1 MKKIQYGFTLLE
13 LMVTVAIVGI
23 IATIA
28 LWNSS
33 DMLEEN
39 RAENFLL
46 ELKRNISYA
55 RSQAASTDK
64 IVIVCP
70 VPSAKNLGT
79 SNLTCKSGWG
89 STNTVILFID
99 ANNND
104 NYDSANDSLLRVMS
118 DVSSNDKI
126 KFTGDSYLRFD
137 TSGRI
142 TTNLIDPEIDE
153 LTGFI
158 YCPNSDN
165 KSNKALSVSVSGT
178 AFYLGDTD
186 ETCD

>member
-1 MKKIQYGFTLLE
+1 MKNKQNGFTLLE

-23 IATIA
+23 IASIA
-28 LWNSS
+28 IWNSS

-55 RSQAASTDK
+55 RAQAASTDE

-70 VPSAKNLGT
+70 APNTVT
-79 SNLTCKSGWG
+79 SSSSSLTCQSEWA

-99 ANNND
+99 TDND
-104 NYDSANDSLLRVMS
+104 GSYKSANDSLLRVMS
-118 DVSSNDKI
+118 ETPSSDRI
-126 KFTGDSYLRFD
+126 KFSGNNSLRFN

-142 TTNLIDPEIDE
+142 TTSLAGSGSF
-153 LTGFI
+153 TGFV
-158 YCPNSDN
+158 YCPNNDN
-165 KSNKALSVSVSGT
+165 ENNKALNVSVSGT
-178 AFYLGDTD
+178 AFYLGDTA
-186 ETCD
+186 EKCD